1 MVFVAEASPASPFTM
16 SSYGIKLSPIAVNF
30 ATAGMGGMMGK
41 SSVPVRYWRTQSVRQ
56 NLHRNLYHQ
65 NHAGWCVV
73 HPFNT
78 VCVRMNLASAVA
90 ASSGGTKAKMSFPSY
105 LSMTIREQGAM
116 SLYSGLS
123 AGLLRQIFYTT
134 SRLGLF
140 EVFRDEM
147 AKYRPTDVWS
157 RLSTGMVAGGIA
169 ALISCPAEVTLVRI
183 SNDQTLPAAMRRC
196 VININLCHHSSSF
209 VDF

>member
-1 MVFVAEASPASPFTM
+1 MQYINIRLLRKTDSNILFSC
-16 SSYGIKLSPIAVNF
+16 LLHDPI
-30 ATAGMGGMMGK
+30 
-41 SSVPVRYWRTQSVRQ
+41 
-56 NLHRNLYHQ
+56 NL
-65 NHAGWCVV
+65 GWTVV

-90 ASSGGTKAKMSFPSY
+90 ASSGNATASLSFPKY

-147 AKYRPTDVWS
+147 AKYRPTDIWS
-157 RLSTGMVAGGIA
+157 RLSTGMVSGG
-169 ALISCPAEVTLVRI
+169 R
-183 SNDQTLPAAMRRC
+183 
-196 VININLCHHSSSF
+196 H
-209 VDF
+209 

>member
-1 MVFVAEASPASPFTM
+1 MYLFLFV
-16 SSYGIKLSPIAVNF
+16 LRHV
-30 ATAGMGGMMGK
+30 
-41 SSVPVRYWRTQSVRQ
+41 
-56 NLHRNLYHQ
+56 
-65 NHAGWCVV
+65 GWTVV

-90 ASSGGTKAKMSFPSY
+90 ASSGNTKASLSFPSY

-134 SRLGLF
+134 ARIGLF

-147 AKYRPTDVWS
+147 AKYRQTDIWS
-157 RLSTGMVAGGIA
+157 RLSTGMVSGGIA

-183 SNDQTLPAAMRRC
+183 SNDQTQPAAMRRYSTA
-196 VININLCHHSSSF
+196 L
-209 VDF
+209 

>member
-1 MVFVAEASPASPFTM
+1 MNSYHSNTSVAD
-16 SSYGIKLSPIAVNF
+16 ICHL
-30 ATAGMGGMMGK
+30 
-41 SSVPVRYWRTQSVRQ
+41 
-56 NLHRNLYHQ
+56 
-65 NHAGWCVV
+65 GWTVV

-90 ASSGGTKAKMSFPSY
+90 ASSGNAKVSMSFPSY

-134 SRLGLF
+134 SRIGLF

-147 AKYRPTDVWS
+147 AKYRQTDIWS
-157 RLSTGMVAGGIA
+157 RLSTGMVSGGIA

-183 SNDQTLPAAMRRC
+183 SNDQTQPAAMRRYLS
-196 VININLCHHSSSF
+196 I
-209 VDF
+209 

>member
-1 MVFVAEASPASPFTM
+1 MLNIISNVCNISCADFR
-16 SSYGIKLSPIAVNF
+16 L
-30 ATAGMGGMMGK
+30 
-41 SSVPVRYWRTQSVRQ
+41 
-56 NLHRNLYHQ
+56 L
-65 NHAGWCVV
+65 GWTVV

-90 ASSGGTKAKMSFPSY
+90 ASSGNAKVSMSFPKY
-105 LSMTIREQGAM
+105 LTMTIREQGAM

-134 SRLGLF
+134 SRIGLF

-147 AKYRPTDVWS
+147 AKYRQTDIWS
-157 RLSTGMVAGGIA
+157 RLSTGMVSGGIA

-183 SNDQTLPAAMRRC
+183 SNDQTQPAAMRRYDT
-196 VININLCHHSSSF
+196 HAMHS
-209 VDF
+209 

>member
-1 MVFVAEASPASPFTM
+1 MILEEQSRFERIFTE
-16 SSYGIKLSPIAVNF
+16 I
-30 ATAGMGGMMGK
+30 
-41 SSVPVRYWRTQSVRQ
+41 
-56 NLHRNLYHQ
+56 LYQ

-183 SNDQTLPAAMRRC
+183 SNDQTLPVAMRRYIMGITHWSH
-196 VININLCHHSSSF
+196 VPRLS
-209 VDF
+209 

>member
-1 MVFVAEASPASPFTM
+1 
-16 SSYGIKLSPIAVNF
+16 
-30 ATAGMGGMMGK
+30 
-41 SSVPVRYWRTQSVRQ
+41 
-56 NLHRNLYHQ
+56 
-65 NHAGWCVV
+65 
-73 HPFNT
+73 
-78 VCVRMNLASAVA
+78 MNLASAVA
-90 ASSGGTKAKMSFPSY
+90 ASSGGVKTSLSFPKY

-147 AKYRPTDVWS
+147 AKYRPTDIWS
-157 RLSTGMVAGGIA
+157 RLSTGIVSGGIA

-183 SNDQTLPAAMRRC
+183 SNDQTQPAAMRRYETLFKSFNSDL
-196 VININLCHHSSSF
+196 VSSISIPQF
-209 VDF
+209 LRIPLFSL